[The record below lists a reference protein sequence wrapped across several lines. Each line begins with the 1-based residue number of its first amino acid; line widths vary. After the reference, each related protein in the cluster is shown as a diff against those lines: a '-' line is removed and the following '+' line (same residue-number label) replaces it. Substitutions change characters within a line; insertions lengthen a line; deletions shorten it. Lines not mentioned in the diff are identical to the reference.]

1 MGEDFSPK
9 IMKILKMKTYFFLIT
24 LFLFQFI
31 NSQNKFGKIN
41 YKIILLKDSTLI
53 SKSDRFTEMFNNA
66 EIGSKE
72 IELELIF
79 NDSISKF
86 YPIEKISNRNIKT
99 ALSFCNCGISYY
111 TSLNR
116 KKIFYNNNQS
126 SMGIVAENEFLIY
139 EIPQNDWVV
148 YNEIKKIESFT
159 CYKATKNIEFFNSK
173 GKQTKTITAWF
184 SPELPFSYGPIGYFG
199 LPGLILELQDKN
211 TIFIAKKIDISLNKT
226 TIDLPKNGELISN
239 FEYQKILEERY
250 KKIKD

>member
-1 MGEDFSPK
+1 
-9 IMKILKMKTYFFLIT
+9 MKTYFYFIS

-31 NSQNKFGKIN
+31 TSQNKFGKVN
-41 YKIILLKDSTLI
+41 YTVILLKDSSLI
-53 SKSDRFTEMFNNA
+53 SKSDRFAEMFNNA

-86 YPIEKISNRNIKT
+86 YPTEKISNRNIKT
-99 ALSFCNCGISYY
+99 ALSFCNCGISYF
-111 TSLNR
+111 TNIKK

-126 SMGIVAENEFLIY
+126 SMGIVTENEFLIY
-139 EIPQNDWVV
+139 EIPQNDWVIL
-148 YNEIKKIESFT
+148 NEIKKIDSLT
-159 CYKATKNIEFFNSK
+159 CYKATKNIEYYNSK

-184 SPELPFSYGPIGYFG
+184 TPELPFSYGPIGYFG

-226 TIDLPKNGELISN
+226 TIDLPKKGKLISN
-239 FEYQKILEERY
+239 IEYQRILEERY
-250 KKIKD
+250 KKFKD